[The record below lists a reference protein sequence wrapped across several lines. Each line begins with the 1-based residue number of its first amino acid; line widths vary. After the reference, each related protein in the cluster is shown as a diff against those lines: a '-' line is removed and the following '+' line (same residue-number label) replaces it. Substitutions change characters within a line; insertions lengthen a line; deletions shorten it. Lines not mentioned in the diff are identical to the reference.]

1 MTSFLSHPQLANCR
15 RLFLRDYE
23 VWINIGVH
31 DFEKKGE
38 QRVLINVDLYI
49 PLAMSTPKADEL
61 DEVVDYDFI
70 RRTIA
75 GRVQQGH
82 IHLQETLCDDVLAL
96 MLAHPRV
103 RAVRFLLT
111 SPAITGTTLLVDGG
125 QHLQAQSRDV
135 MFLSR
140 EPNPAP

>member
-1 MTSFLSHPQLANCR
+1 MHSLLNNPNLMDCR

-49 PLAMSTPKADEL
+49 PLSVSTPKDDEL

-75 GRVQQGH
+75 QRVKQGH
-82 IHLQETLCDDVLAL
+82 IHLQETLCDDVLAM

-103 RAVRFLLT
+103 RAARVST
-111 SPAITGTTLLVDGG
+111 AKP
-125 QHLQAQSRDV
+125 DV
-135 MFLSR
+135 YPDCEAVGCEVFGMKKDL
-140 EPNPAP
+140 